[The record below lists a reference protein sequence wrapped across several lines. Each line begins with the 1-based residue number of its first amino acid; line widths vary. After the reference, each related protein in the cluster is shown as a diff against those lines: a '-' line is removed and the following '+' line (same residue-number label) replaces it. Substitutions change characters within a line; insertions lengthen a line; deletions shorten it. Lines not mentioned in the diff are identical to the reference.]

1 MSMDRMGQGR
11 MGQGRSSQGRQSG
24 GAVNALGLGVSAL
37 GPSADRAD
45 VVVVGAG
52 IVGLSAALA
61 AVDAGAEVI
70 VVDRSAEAQGASIR
84 NFGHLAAT
92 PQAGLAGRL
101 AIRSSEI
108 WQRLEQDAGI
118 WLRRSGTH
126 VVARHD
132 DELQVLTDFAE
143 ARAGAGASE
152 DVRLLDAAEFRQQ
165 VPIRPDDVVGG
176 AWLPR
181 DLQVN
186 PRQATSAI
194 TAYLQRRGVEFRLR
208 TAVTGLRTGFVETSR
223 GLIAA
228 GLTVVAVNHDI
239 DQLLPDVAERAE
251 VRRCA
256 LDMLRVRAELPR
268 PLPAPVLTGWSLLRY
283 AGFASSPA
291 ITALRERLH
300 HDHPGLAS
308 LDVNLMA
315 TQLPDGSI
323 ILGDT
328 HSRGEAV
335 SPFQPEHAFDELLR
349 AGRELFGSRLDVL
362 ERWQGVYA
370 SAPDELLI
378 DEPTPGIRVVA
389 ATTGIGMTTGP
400 ALGELAVA
408 QHLGPTFSP
417 AQPALART
425 TPAHLQKGLS

>member
-1 MSMDRMGQGR
+1 M
-11 MGQGRSSQGRQSG
+11 SG
-24 GAVNALGLGVSAL
+24 GPLSRRTGLGVSGL
-37 GPSADRAD
+37 GSAADRAD

-92 PQAGLAGRL
+92 PQAGLAARL
-101 AIRSSEI
+101 ATRSAEI
-108 WQRLEQDAGI
+108 WQRLERDAGL
-118 WLRRSGTH
+118 WVRRSGTH
-126 VVARHD
+126 VVARHA
-132 DELQVLTDFAE
+132 DELRVLEDFAT
-143 ARAGAGASE
+143 ARTAAAASG
-152 DVRLLDAAEFRQQ
+152 DVRLLDAAEFVQQ
-165 VPIRPDDVVGG
+165 VPVAPSDVVGG

-186 PRQATSAI
+186 PRQATAAI

-208 TAVTGLRTGFVETSR
+208 TAVTGLRTGFVDTSR
-223 GLIAA
+223 GVIAA
-228 GLTVVAVNHDI
+228 GLTIVAVNHDL
-239 DQLLPDVAERAE
+239 DQLLPDLAERAE

-256 LDMLRVRAELPR
+256 LDMLRVRASLSG
-268 PLPAPVLTGWSLLRY
+268 PLSAPLLTGWSLLRY
-283 AGFASSPA
+283 AGFADSPA
-291 ITALRERLH
+291 IPALRERLH
-300 HDHPGLAS
+300 HEHAGLAS

-315 TQLPDGSI
+315 TQLPDGSL

-328 HSRGEAV
+328 HSRGAAV

-349 AGRELFGSRLDVL
+349 AGEALFGSRLDVL

-370 SAPDELLI
+370 TAPEELLI
-378 DEPTPGIRVVA
+378 DEPTPGVRVVA

-417 AQPALART
+417 APPALVRASSV
-425 TPAHLQKGLS
+425 HLQRGTS

>member
-1 MSMDRMGQGR
+1 MSTGR
-11 MGQGRSSQGRQSG
+11 LNGAGMTG
-24 GAVNALGLGVSAL
+24 GPLDKRTGLSVSGLGSA
-37 GPSADRAD
+37 ADRAD
-45 VVVVGAG
+45 VVIVGAG

-101 AIRSSEI
+101 AERSSEI
-108 WQRLEQDAGI
+108 WQRLEQDAGL
-118 WLRRSGTH
+118 WVRRSGTH
-126 VVARHD
+126 IVARHA
-132 DELQVLTDFAE
+132 DELRVLEDFAE
-143 ARAGAGASE
+143 ARAAAGASN
-152 DVRLLDAAEFRQQ
+152 DVRLLDAPEFVQH
-165 VPIRPDDVVGG
+165 VPVHPERVVGG

-186 PRQATSAI
+186 PRQATAAI

-208 TAVTGLRTGFVETSR
+208 TAVTGVRTGFVETSR
-223 GLIAA
+223 GLISA
-228 GLTVVAVNHDI
+228 GLTVVAVNHDL
-239 DQLLPDVAERAE
+239 DQLLPDLAERAE

-256 LDMLRVRAELPR
+256 LDMLRVRAELPM
-268 PLPAPVLTGWSLLRY
+268 PLPAPLLTGWSLLRY

-291 ITALRERLH
+291 IASLRERLH
-300 HDHPGLAS
+300 QDHPGLAS

-315 TQLPDGSI
+315 TQLPDGSL

-328 HSRGEAV
+328 HSRGESV

-349 AGRELFGSRLDVL
+349 AGQELFGSRLDVL

-370 SAPDELLI
+370 TAPEELLI
-378 DEPTPGIRVVA
+378 DEPTPGVRVVA

-417 AQPALART
+417 APPALVRAA
-425 TPAHLQKGLS
+425 PHHLQKGLS

>member
-1 MSMDRMGQGR
+1 MNGANMT
-11 MGQGRSSQGRQSG
+11 G
-24 GAVNALGLGVSAL
+24 GPVDKRTGLSVSGLGSA
-37 GPSADRAD
+37 ADRAD

-52 IVGLSAALA
+52 IVGLSAAMA

-92 PQAGLAGRL
+92 PQAGLAARL
-101 AIRSSEI
+101 AERSAEI
-108 WQRLEQDAGI
+108 WQRLEQDAGL
-118 WLRRSGTH
+118 WVRRSGTH
-126 VVARHD
+126 VVARHA
-132 DELQVLTDFAE
+132 DELRVLEDFAE
-143 ARAGAGASE
+143 ARAAAGAAN
-152 DVRLLDAAEFRQQ
+152 DVRLLDAAEFVQH
-165 VPIRPDDVVGG
+165 VPVHPEQVVGG

-186 PRQATSAI
+186 PRQATAAI

-228 GLTVVAVNHDI
+228 GLTVVAVNHDV
-239 DQLLPDVAERAE
+239 DQLLPDLAERAD

-256 LDMLRVRAELPR
+256 LDMLRVRAELPM
-268 PLPAPVLTGWSLLRY
+268 PLPAPLLTGWSLLRY
-283 AGFASSPA
+283 AGFAASPA
-291 ITALRERLH
+291 VAALRERLH
-300 HDHPGLAS
+300 QDHPGLAS

-315 TQLPDGSI
+315 TQLPDGSL

-328 HSRGEAV
+328 HTRGDAV

-349 AGRELFGSRLDVL
+349 AGQELFGARLDVL

-370 SAPDELLI
+370 TAPEELLI
-378 DEPTPGIRVVA
+378 DEPTPGVRVVA

-417 AQPALART
+417 APPALVRAA
-425 TPAHLQKGLS
+425 PHHLQKGRS

>member
-1 MSMDRMGQGR
+1 MSMDRRGQGR
-11 MGQGRSSQGRQSG
+11 VSPGSPSG
-24 GAVNALGLGVSAL
+24 GAASALGLGVSAL
-37 GPSADRAD
+37 GSSADRAD

-52 IVGLSAALA
+52 IVGLAAALA

-70 VVDRSAEAQGASIR
+70 VVDRSSEAQGASIR

-92 PQAGLAGRL
+92 PQTGLAGRL

-108 WQRLEQDAGI
+108 WRRLEQDAGI

-132 DELQVLTDFAE
+132 DELRVLTDFAE
-143 ARAGAGASE
+143 ARAGAGAGASE
-152 DVRLLDAAEFRQQ
+152 DVRLLDAAEFLQQ

-186 PRQATSAI
+186 PRQATAAI

-256 LDMLRVRAELPR
+256 LDMLRVRAELSR
-268 PLPAPVLTGWSLLRY
+268 PLPAPLLTGWSLLRY

-291 ITALRERLH
+291 IAALRERLH

-335 SPFQPEHAFDELLR
+335 SPFQAEHAFDELLR
-349 AGRELFGSRLDVL
+349 AGRDLFGSRLDVL

-370 SAPDELLI
+370 SAPEELLI
-378 DEPTPGIRVVA
+378 DEPTPGVRVVA

-417 AQPALART
+417 VQPALVRS
-425 TPAHLQKGLS
+425 TPAHLQKGLL

>member
-1 MSMDRMGQGR
+1 MNGRRM
-11 MGQGRSSQGRQSG
+11 SG
-24 GAVNALGLGVSAL
+24 GSSAPGVGLGVGSL
-37 GPSADRAD
+37 GASADRAD

-61 AVDAGAEVI
+61 AVDAGAEV
-70 VVDRSAEAQGASIR
+70 VVVERSAEAHGASVR

-92 PQAGLAGRL
+92 PQAGLAARL
-101 AIRSSEI
+101 AARSAEI
-108 WQRLEQDAGI
+108 WQRLEQDAGL
-118 WLRRSGTH
+118 WVRRSGTH
-126 VVARHD
+126 VVARHL
-132 DELQVLTDFAE
+132 DELRVLEDFAA
-143 ARAGAGASE
+143 ARAQAGAAAG
-152 DVRLLDAAEFRQQ
+152 VRLYDADEFLQQ
-165 VPIRPDDVVGG
+165 VPVAADDVVGG

-186 PRQATSAI
+186 PRQALAAV
-194 TAYLQRRGVEFRLR
+194 TAYLERRGVEFRRR
-208 TAVTGLRTGFVETSR
+208 TTVTGLRSGFVDTSR
-223 GLIAA
+223 GVIAA

-239 DQLLPDVAERAE
+239 DTLLPALAERAV

-256 LDMLRVRAELPR
+256 LDMVRVRAELPM
-268 PLPAPVLTGWSLLRY
+268 PMPAPLLTGWSLLRY
-283 AGFASSPA
+283 AGFADSPA
-291 ITALRERLH
+291 IPALRERLR

-308 LDVNLMA
+308 LDANLMA

-335 SPFQPEHAFDELLR
+335 SPFQSEHAFDELLQ
-349 AGRELFGSRLDVL
+349 AGSTLFGTRLDVL

-370 SAPDELLI
+370 TAPEELLI
-378 DEPTPGIRVVA
+378 DEPTPGVRVVA

-408 QHLGPTFSP
+408 EHLGPTFSP
-417 AQPALART
+417 AQPTGVR
-425 TPAHLQKGLS
+425 PASATLQKGLS